1 MARVCC
7 DQDSLSSHGCRSWAS
22 VKTRCRTHA
31 KVIKDDVDDSAD
43 EILYYVR
50 ERERASELEA
60 ERAVGMQR
68 PVLLPST
75 PRAASLCAERDESM
89 MAYFNI
95 KRRRSRGLRG
105 PGKLSERFN

>member
-31 KVIKDDVDDSAD
+31 KVIKDDVDDSAG

-50 ERERASELEA
+50 ASERVGGGESSGNAEARVTPINTTRRFIMCRER
-60 ERAVGMQR
+60 
-68 PVLLPST
+68 
-75 PRAASLCAERDESM
+75 
-89 MAYFNI
+89 
-95 KRRRSRGLRG
+95 
-105 PGKLSERFN
+105 